1 MSDLARVVLWIG
13 LGLALGVWIAA
24 TQGAGAAAEYYAAY
38 FLEESLSVDNI
49 FVFVVIFRELH
60 ISVESQHRVLRFGVA
75 GALVFRALMIV
86 AGIAL
91 IERFHWIMYP
101 FAALI
106 FFAAWRVVFGDERE
120 RHVVEKACDV
130 CETWVAR
137 VVRVSPRLHGHD
149 FWRREDGRL
158 VGAACASQETTT
170 SPSAPSGASPTLSG
184 ANAPPLYIKSLGVNL
199 GSYDSAT
206 GKAGDFK
213 FTNGKLQQNR
223 LWMDYGHVIPGAG
236 TSTGQDKANPQPTF
250 ILPMG
255 TKVRSLVDGVVVGVP
270 ELYSHDFSI
279 LVASDEQSP
288 WRYETE
294 HVRNPLVRVGDRVTA
309 GQIIA
314 EVSDWSSAGND
325 GLGMVEIGL
334 LKGGNPPQHFCPFQ
348 YLDPS
353 VRTQFQDQ
361 IRQFYSAWESYK
373 GDTTLYD
380 EASMPMV
387 GCRTLDP
394 VD

>member
-1 MSDLARVVLWIG
+1 MNSFPSSVVLLI
-13 LGLALGVWIAA
+13 L
-24 TQGAGAAAEYYAAY
+24 
-38 FLEESLSVDNI
+38 LS
-49 FVFVVIFRELH
+49 
-60 ISVESQHRVLRFGVA
+60 
-75 GALVFRALMIV
+75 
-86 AGIAL
+86 
-91 IERFHWIMYP
+91 
-101 FAALI
+101 
-106 FFAAWRVVFGDERE
+106 
-120 RHVVEKACDV
+120 
-130 CETWVAR
+130 
-137 VVRVSPRLHGHD
+137 
-149 FWRREDGRL
+149 
-158 VGAACASQETTT
+158 AACASQQTAV
-170 SPSAPSGASPTLSG
+170 SPSATSETLPTPSGT
-184 ANAPPLYIKSLGVNL
+184 NAPPLFLKSLGVTL
-199 GSYDSAT
+199 GPYDPAT
-206 GKAGDFK
+206 GMAGDFR
-213 FTNGKLQQNR
+213 FTNGRLQQNR
-223 LWMDYGHVIPGAG
+223 LWMDYGYVIPGAG

-279 LVASDEQSP
+279 MVASGEQSP

-294 HVRNPLVRVGDRVTA
+294 HVIHPLVRVGDRVTA

-314 EVSDWSSAGND
+314 EVSDWSSGGND

-353 VRTQFQDQ
+353 VRAQFQDQ